1 MAEREPYATEE
12 EFKKRVIHY
21 ADIPL
26 SELAPGS
33 MSHLV
38 VGEQVVVSFLTMPAN
53 SYFPVH
59 QHEAEQIMIVL
70 DGYLDHIIEGKLYR
84 VEKGDVD
91 ILPSNIPH
99 GAYIREVDCRVIDIF
114 APPRADLVAKSKEAY
129 DKMGR

>member
-1 MAEREPYATEE
+1 MAEKEPRATEE
-12 EFKKRVIHY
+12 EHRERVVRY

-26 SELAPGS
+26 SEMAPGA

-38 VGEQVVVSFLTMPAN
+38 VGEQAVVSILAMSAH

-84 VEKGDVD
+84 VEKGDVV
-91 ILPSNIPH
+91 ILPSNIRH
-99 GAYIREVDCRVIDIF
+99 GAYLREVDCRVIDVF
-114 APPRADLVAKSKEAY
+114 APPRADLVAKAKEAY
-129 DKMGR
+129 AKTGR